1 MKLIDNKV
9 WEYNQKPGIDGMF
22 EAVRD
27 NNND

>member
-9 WEYNQKPGIDGMF
+9 EEYYQKPGIDGLF

-27 NNND
+27 NNV

>member
-9 WEYNQKPGIDGMF
+9 EEYYQKPGIDGLF

-27 NNND
+27 ANN